1 MKPFIKLKI
10 TQFVLL
16 VSLFNLALYHLP
28 FFAYVNVQ
36 SGSFALCVVLGL
48 FIFTTN
54 FVFLFPLSC
63 FFPRIS
69 KFLIIVLFNINAIA
83 FFYFDSYSVILNKT
97 MIGNIVHTNTT
108 EASSFLSVQL
118 LTTWFIFGVIPS
130 IFIAKIKLIAITKKV
145 FFEQLVIAF
154 LLFIGI
160 AYGASTQWI
169 GWLNKNERILGSMLL
184 PWSYLVNTPRYF
196 SADNTQSREQILLPK
211 ASIKNN
217 EKALFVLVIGESS
230 SRESYS
236 LYGYQRNTNPQLA
249 KIKNLVPYYAESCDT
264 YTMVGLKCIL
274 EHKKTDKLYEPLP
287 SYLYRSGVDVVWR
300 TLNDGEPYIQTRAF
314 QNQTYFSKICS
325 EKNCGFDEVILSDLQ
340 GEINKS
346 NTDKMLLV
354 LHLNPSHGSRYDTKY
369 PKEFEKFTPVCH
381 ENDPTACE
389 QQEVVNAYD
398 NTIVY
403 TDHILASLIKKLAK
417 IQDRKVAMLYV
428 SDHGE
433 SLGKDGVYFHAKD
446 MSIAPKRQYQV
457 PFMVWTSDNAR
468 KPKLD
473 YSVKN
478 GLPEGKTGLSQHNVF
493 HSVLDFLAVDSPVFD
508 KEKSVF
514 YKNDSKK

>member
-1 MKPFIKLKI
+1 MKLKT

-16 VSLFNLALYHLP
+16 VSLLNLALYHLP
-28 FFAYVNVQ
+28 FFSYVNVQ
-36 SGSFALCVVLGL
+36 SGSVALSVVLGL
-48 FIFTTN
+48 FIFATN
-54 FVFLFPLSC
+54 FIFLFPLSC

-69 KFLIIVLFNINAIA
+69 KWLVIILFNINAIA

-97 MIGNIVHTNTT
+97 MIGNIVHTNTA

-118 LTTWFIFGVIPS
+118 LTTWLILGVIPS
-130 IFIAKIKLIAITKKV
+130 IVIAKIQLIAIKKTA
-145 FFEQLVIAF
+145 FFSQLLVAL

-160 AYGASTQWI
+160 AYGASSQWI
-169 GWLNKNERILGSMLL
+169 GWLNKNERILGSLLL
-184 PWSYLVNTPRYF
+184 PWSYLVNTPRYI
-196 SADNTQSREQILLPK
+196 SADNTQSRKQILLPQ

-264 YTMVGLKCIL
+264 YTMAGIKCIL

-287 SYLYRSGVDVVWR
+287 SYLYRSGIEVIWR
-300 TLNDGEPYIQTRAF
+300 TLNDGEPFLRVTDY
-314 QNQTYFSKICS
+314 QNPTYLSKICH
-325 EKNCGFDEVILSDLQ
+325 EKNCGFDEIILRGLENQ
-340 GEINKS
+340 VNKS
-346 NTDKMLLV
+346 NSDKMLLV
-354 LHLNPSHGSRYDTKY
+354 LHLNPSHGARYDTKY
-369 PKEFEKFTPVCH
+369 PKEFEKFTPVCA

-389 QQEVVNAYD
+389 RQAVVNAYD

-403 TDHILASLIKKLAK
+403 TDHILASLIKKLEK

-433 SLGKDGVYFHAKD
+433 SLGEDGVYFHAKD

-457 PFMVWTSDNAR
+457 PFMVWTSANAR
-468 KPKLD
+468 KPKLN

-478 GLPEGKTGLSQHNVF
+478 GLKKGETGLSQHNVF
-493 HSVLDFLAVDSPVFD
+493 HSALDFLAVDSPIFD

-514 YKNDSKK
+514 QETIRQK